1 MNPTFL
7 FFNSAG
13 RLRSGWRLVIFLVFF
28 LACVYAGWRIVAGAI
43 FLVAGQRAF
52 SFLSGFWGTA
62 LQRSIILFAAIFCS
76 WACGRLL
83 EGLPFTAVGWSP
95 HKGWLRDLLLG
106 SAVGAVSLILATCI
120 ATVFGGFHF
129 SLDSASASAITRTIV
144 VSLAVYVFFAAWEEA
159 LFRGYPLQTMTRA
172 HLAWVAILLS
182 SALFAQG
189 HLNNPNVVPGFT
201 FVNTALA
208 GIWLAVAYLRTRSL
222 WFPLGLHWSWNW
234 MMGSVLGLP
243 VSGISRVSP
252 HPLLNAVDAGPAWL
266 TGGSYG
272 IEGGAACTLILVI
285 SIIWIWKT
293 RLLGAS
299 EEMLELSEHENAGGG
314 GLKLGKSETRVEKT
328 SETLFP

>member
-7 FFNSAG
+7 FFNDAG

-28 LACVYAGWRIVAGAI
+28 LACVFAGWRIMERVI

-52 SFLSGFWGTA
+52 SLLSGFWGTA
-62 LQRSIILFAAIFCS
+62 IQRAIILSASIFCS
-76 WACGRLL
+76 WVCGRLL

-106 SAVGAVSLILATCI
+106 SVVGAVSLLLATGI
-120 ATVFGGFHF
+120 ATVLGGFHF
-129 SLDSASASAITRTIV
+129 SLDGASALAITRTIV
-144 VSLAVYVFFAAWEEA
+144 VSLVVYIFFAAWEEA

-172 HLAWVAILLS
+172 HLAWVAIILS
-182 SALFAQG
+182 AALFAQG

-208 GIWLAVAYLRTRSL
+208 GVWLAVAYLRTRSL
-222 WFPLGLHWSWNW
+222 WFPLGIHWSWNW

-252 HPLLNAVDAGPAWL
+252 HPLFIAVDAGPAWL

-272 IEGGAACTLILVI
+272 IEGGAACTLALVI
-285 SIIWIWKT
+285 SIIWIWRT
-293 RLLGAS
+293 RLIGPS
-299 EEMLELSEHENAGGG
+299 EEMLELSDHENGGGG
-314 GLKLGKSETRVEKT
+314 GLKLGRGHTDVERT
-328 SETLFP
+328 SET